1 MVGKIVFYLLN
12 FIVFLASVFIFLK
25 SLIYLF
31 QEKSDNRYG
40 FISILL
46 LIISFFT
53 LLSVFTFDIQDLSI
67 IFTMTP
73 HNAGGILGVLIA
85 KYLLLVFGFE
95 SLFIPVILILIA
107 YVLVKRNI
115 NNRYIILLFN
125 VYIFLLILFPFID
138 FKIIMKY
145 FSLGKEGD
153 FFICGTIGNRCI
165 HFLNDYLGNA
175 GIILLLLV
183 FGIAIIYFI
192 HPFDFYFG
200 RKKRKHRE
208 EIKAKPASKDIVIK
222 KKQII
227 EEKKEENIIPEKHEK
242 IKINVHKA
250 LIESR
255 FDEIYK
261 DEFKKEF
268 LSLLE
273 IKDREKI
280 NISSKELE
288 NKAEILVNKLKEFDV
303 NGRVSH
309 ISTGPVITMF
319 EFIPAKGVKVSKIA
333 NLNEDLSLALKAEK
347 IRMIVP
353 LSGKSAIGIE
363 VPNKKRENVYL
374 FDILTSNIFR
384 NARGGLI
391 KALGK
396 DTSGA
401 PYIANITKMPHLL
414 IAGTT
419 GSGKSVC
426 VNTIVASL
434 LYRSSP
440 KDVRFIMIDPKRLEL
455 PVYEGIPHLVR
466 PVITE
471 SKEAVNV
478 LKKIVEWM
486 DFRYKQFAKVGV
498 RDLDGYNEK
507 AEIKKP
513 YIVIL
518 IDELSDLIMTAPGDI
533 EQNLTRLAQMSRA
546 VGIHLILATQRPSVD
561 VITGLIKANFPA
573 RIAFQVAS
581 KTDSRT
587 ILDMNGAEK
596 LLGRGDMLFLPPGK
610 GKPVRLHGAYISTG
624 QAKQISSMWAK
635 MHLVKLLDGKVENPK
650 SFANEILNKDIVSAI
665 ANRDGVPG
673 AKEIIDNFARSNV
686 DRLNLSHEEIV
697 TIINSLCRNYY
708 PYIEENSEVS
718 SIDNIP
724 SNYIEKNN
732 ELDNYFDTAK
742 EIVIRHQ
749 TASVSL
755 LQRQL
760 KIGYA
765 RAGRLIDQLEEAGI
779 VGPYVGSKSREVLG
793 NSDDL

>member
-107 YVLVKRNI
+107 YILVKRNI

-125 VYIFLLILFPFID
+125 VYVFLLILFPFID

-414 IAGTT
+414 IA
-419 GSGKSVC
+419 
-426 VNTIVASL
+426 
-434 LYRSSP
+434 
-440 KDVRFIMIDPKRLEL
+440 
-455 PVYEGIPHLVR
+455 IPHLVR

-732 ELDNYFDTAK
+732 ELDDYFDTAK

-779 VGPYVGSKSREVLG
+779 VGPYVGSKSREVMG

>member
-12 FIVFLASVFIFLK
+12 FIVILASIFIFLK

-53 LLSVFTFDIQDLSI
+53 LLSVFTFDIQDLNI
-67 IFTMTP
+67 VFTMTP

-95 SLFIPVILILIA
+95 SIFIPLLLIFVAYLLI
-107 YVLVKRNI
+107 KRNV
-115 NNRYIILLFN
+115 NKRYIALVFD
-125 VYIFLLILFPFID
+125 VYCFLLILLPFID
-138 FKIIMKY
+138 FNVITKY
-145 FSLGKEGD
+145 FSLGREGD

-165 HFLNDYLGNA
+165 HFLNNYLGNA
-175 GIILLLLV
+175 GIILILLAI
-183 FGIAIIYFI
+183 GIVMIYLI

-200 RKKRKHRE
+200 RKNRKHRE
-208 EIKAKPASKDIVIK
+208 EIKIKPTQKDIVIK
-222 KKQII
+222 KKQAI
-227 EEKKEENIIPEKHEK
+227 EDKKEENITPEKHEK
-242 IKINVHKA
+242 IKINVYKA
-250 LIESR
+250 LIENR
-255 FDEIYK
+255 FDEIYNDK
-261 DEFKKEF
+261 FKKEF
-268 LSLLE
+268 LSLIE
-273 IKDREKI
+273 VKNREKI
-280 NISSKELE
+280 DISSKELE
-288 NKAEILVNKLKEFDV
+288 NKAETLVNKLKEFDV

-363 VPNKKRENVYL
+363 VPNRKRENVYL
-374 FDILTSNIFR
+374 FDILTSNTFR
-384 NARGGLI
+384 NAEAGLTG
-391 KALGK
+391 ALGK

-401 PYIANITKMPHLL
+401 PYIANIAKMPHLL

-434 LYRSSP
+434 LFRSSP

-486 DFRYKQFAKVGV
+486 DFRYKQFAKIGV

-507 AEIKKP
+507 ADIKKP
-513 YIVIL
+513 YIVVL
-518 IDELSDLIMTAPGDI
+518 IDELSDLIITAPGAI

-635 MHLVKLLDGKVENPK
+635 MHLVKLLDGKVEDPK

-665 ANRDGVPG
+665 ANRDGIPG
-673 AKEIIDNFARSNV
+673 AKEIIDNFARLNV
-686 DRLNLSHEEIV
+686 DRLNLSHEEII
-697 TIINSLCRNYY
+697 TIINSLSRNYY
-708 PYIEENSEVS
+708 PYIEENSEAS
-718 SIDNIP
+718 SINNIP
-724 SNYIEKNN
+724 TDYIEKNN
-732 ELDNYFDTAK
+732 ELDDFFDTAK

-765 RAGRLIDQLEEAGI
+765 RAGRLIDQLEKAGI

-793 NSDDL
+793 NSDDI